1 MNTVPEAPSSWRLT
15 PEEIERL
22 ANDAVGEPA
31 TGENSW
37 RPEGGSLVAGIG
49 QCLYDEIKSIWDL
62 VVLLKQLNDDID
74 LAADGVDNWEIWRSQ
89 VGDVRDVGLLMLELS
104 QGRKDFGALPRQQQ
118 IGLFKV
124 YAKITAVKK
133 ILGQMGRAGLNM
145 IAAYDV
151 YWNTEYEV
159 FTFNQSENILK
170 ALADAVSLFYTD
182 EEWASLAAGGRDLAD
197 RVTQMVKER
206 FEQDPWGSSGY
217 VACLVALFFSPSK
230 ILRALRP
237 LMSAFS
243 SLNRSATL
251 ADMARILR
259 THNVEVPPWLGGGK
273 PDAPEVPPAAG
284 KVDDAADSD
293 PATPA
298 VTPDAEP
305 QLSRDGPDPQRAE
318 KPTERET
325 PPVTPNTTRI
335 PKLSKGKRPH
345 PAGDIAEMQARN
357 DLIMEHPDAEVIE
370 LKYGSNS
377 GVDNLVIY
385 RDGNGNIT
393 RLINV
398 ETKSRL
404 DTSGDGPIDLTGP
417 QAGGPVKHLETTLAK
432 MPRSDLKFELET
444 FIANNRSAVTG
455 ELRAYRVEPETGK
468 VTERVKHAWTDKS
481 NRYSFDIDAGFKR
494 GQVDPVEALEKSLR
508 RLKPETLEKWYKEFP
523 ELREMFTGQ
532 GQNLRRVQ

>member
-1 MNTVPEAPSSWRLT
+1 MNTVPEAPGSWRLT
-15 PEEIERL
+15 PAEIERL

-89 VGDVRDVGLLMLELS
+89 VGDVRDVGVLMYELS
-104 QGRKDFGALPRQQQ
+104 QGREDFGALPRQQQ

-124 YAKITAVKK
+124 YAKITAVKR
-133 ILGQMGRAGLNM
+133 ILGEMGRAGLNM

-170 ALADAVSLFYTD
+170 ALADAVSIFYTD
-182 EEWASLAAGGRDLAD
+182 AEWASLAEGGRDLAN
-197 RVTQMVKER
+197 RVTQLVKER

-237 LMSAFS
+237 LMTAFG

-259 THNVEVPPWLGGGK
+259 THNVEVPTWLGGKG
-273 PDAPEVPPAAG
+273 PDLPEVPPAAG
-284 KVDDAADSD
+284 KVDDAANTH
-293 PATPA
+293 P

-335 PKLSKGKRPH
+335 PKLSPGKRRH
-345 PAGDIAEMQARN
+345 PAGDIGEMQTRSE
-357 DLIMEHPDAEVIE
+357 LIMEHPGAEIVE
-370 LKYGSNS
+370 LKYGANA

-385 RDGNGNIT
+385 RDENGAIT
-393 RLINV
+393 RVINV

-404 DTSGDGPIDLTGP
+404 DTSGADPITLSGP
-417 QAGGPVKHLETTLAK
+417 QAGGPVKHLKATLAK
-432 MPRSDLKFELET
+432 MPDSELVQDLKK
-444 FIANNRSAVTG
+444 FINKNEAGVTG

-468 VTERVKHAWTDKS
+468 VTERVKHTWTE
-481 NRYSFDIDAGFKR
+481 NRKTYGFDIDTGFNG
-494 GQVDPVEALEKSLR
+494 GQVDPVEALERSLR
-508 RLKPETLEKWYKEFP
+508 RLKPETLEAWYKEFP
-523 ELREMFTGQ
+523 ELRGMFTGQ
-532 GQNLRRVQ
+532 GQSLRRVQ

>member
-1 MNTVPEAPSSWRLT
+1 MNTVPEAPGSWRLT
-15 PEEIERL
+15 PAEIERL

-89 VGDVRDVGLLMLELS
+89 VGDVRDVGVLMYELS
-104 QGRKDFGALPRQQQ
+104 QGREDFGALPRQQQ

-133 ILGQMGRAGLNM
+133 ILGEMGRAGLNM

-170 ALADAVSLFYTD
+170 ALADAVSIFYTD
-182 EEWASLAAGGRDLAD
+182 AEWASLAEGGRDLAN
-197 RVTQMVKER
+197 RVTQLVKER

-237 LMSAFS
+237 LLSAFG

-251 ADMARILR
+251 ADMARVLR
-259 THNVEVPPWLGGGK
+259 THNIEVPPWLGGNK
-273 PDAPEVPPAAG
+273 TDLPEVPPAAG
-284 KVDDAADSD
+284 KVDDAADAR
-293 PATPA
+293 P

-305 QLSRDGPDPQRAE
+305 QLSRDDPDPERAE

-325 PPVTPNTTRI
+325 PPITPNTTRI
-335 PKLSKGKRPH
+335 PRLSDGKRPH
-345 PAGDIAEMQARN
+345 PAGDIAEMQARS
-357 DLIMEHPDAEVIE
+357 DLIMEHPGAEVID
-370 LKYGSNS
+370 LKYGANS

-385 RDGNGNIT
+385 RDENGNIT

-404 DTSGDGPIDLTGP
+404 DTSNADPINLTGP
-417 QAGGPVKHLETTLAK
+417 QAGGPVKHLQTTLAN
-432 MPRSDLKFELET
+432 MPRSKLKKELEE
-444 FIANNRSAVTG
+444 FIKYNESQVTG

-468 VTERVKHAWTDKS
+468 VTERVKHAWIE
-481 NRYSFDIDAGFKR
+481 NRKTYKFDIDTGFNG
-494 GQVDPVEALEKSLR
+494 GQVDPVEALERSLR
-508 RLKPETLEKWYKEFP
+508 RLKPATLEAWYTEFP
-523 ELREMFTGQ
+523 ELRGMFTGQ

>member
-1 MNTVPEAPSSWRLT
+1 MTGTPDVPGSWRLT
-15 PEEIERL
+15 PAEIERL

-37 RPEGGSLVAGIG
+37 RPEGGSLIAGIG

-74 LAADGVDNWEIWRSQ
+74 LAADGVDNWEVWRSQ
-89 VGDVRDVGLLMLELS
+89 VGDARDVGVLMLELS

-124 YAKITAVKK
+124 YAKVTAVKK
-133 ILGQMGRAGLNM
+133 TLQEMGRAGLNM

-151 YWNTEYEV
+151 YWNTEYEL

-170 ALADAVSLFYTD
+170 SLADAISLFFTD
-182 EEWASLAAGGRDLAD
+182 AEWAALARGGRDLAD
-197 RVTQMVKER
+197 RVTQMVKDR
-206 FEQDPWGSSGY
+206 FDQDPWGSSGY
-217 VACLVALFFSPSK
+217 VACLVALFFSPTK

-237 LMSAFS
+237 LLGAFG
-243 SLNRSATL
+243 SLNRSATV

-259 THNVEVPPWLGGGK
+259 THNIEVPIWLGGRT
-273 PDAPEVPPAAG
+273 PDVPEAPPAAR
-284 KVDDAADSD
+284 KVDDAAEAA
-293 PATPA
+293 P

-335 PKLSKGKRPH
+335 PKLSGGKRAH
-345 PAGDIAEMQARN
+345 PAGDIAEMQARK
-357 DLIMEHPDAEVIE
+357 DLIAEHPGAEVVE
-370 LKYGSNS
+370 LKYGANS

-385 RDGNGNIT
+385 RDESGAIT
-393 RLINV
+393 RVINV
-398 ETKSRL
+398 ETKARL
-404 DTSGDGPIDLTGP
+404 DTSGTDSISLSGP
-417 QAGGPVKHLETTLAK
+417 QAGGPYEHLEATLAK
-432 MPRSDLKFELET
+432 MSKSDLKMELER
-444 FIANNRSAVTG
+444 FIKNNETGVTG

-468 VTERVKHAWTDKS
+468 VTERVKHAWTSDRKS
-481 NRYSFDIDAGFKR
+481 YKFEIDTGFNG
-494 GQVDPVEALEKSLR
+494 GQIDPVEALEKSLR
-508 RLKPETLEKWYKEFP
+508 RLKPETLEAWYKQFP
-523 ELREMFTGQ
+523 ELRGMFTGQ